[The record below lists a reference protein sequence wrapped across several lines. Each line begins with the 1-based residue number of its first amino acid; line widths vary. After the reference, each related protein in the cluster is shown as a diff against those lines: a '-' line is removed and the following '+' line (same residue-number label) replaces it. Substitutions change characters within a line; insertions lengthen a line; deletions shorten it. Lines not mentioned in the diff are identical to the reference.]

1 MRSRRPSPAPTPAAT
16 VTASKLTGAAE
27 ASGNRNANISIGT
40 ARVPPPAPV
49 SAIIR
54 PTTAPSARAN
64 ICAGSI
70 ELSYAHGC
78 HSQETSMGVCIVGW
92 AHTRFGR
99 HDELDLEA
107 LVDSVIGQAI
117 EHARISAADIDA
129 TWLGNLNGGFVP
141 DNFCSSFA
149 LNADPALRWKP
160 ATRVENAC
168 ASGSAAIF
176 SACDAIEAGRARI
189 ALVVGA
195 EKMTAVS
202 GQEVTR
208 ILANA
213 SYVKEEAGTGMTFP
227 GIFAQIARQYFAR
240 FGDHSAT
247 LARIA
252 AKNHRN
258 GVSNPWAQVRKD
270 LGFEFCNTVS
280 EKNPFIAEPLRKT
293 DCSLVS
299 DGAAA
304 VILADEKASRG
315 LPRAVRF
322 RSRAQVNDILPM
334 SRREAD
340 AFEGPRRAWA
350 QALAAARC
358 KIFDLSLAEV
368 HDCFTIAELL
378 AYEAMGLADRGTGA
392 RVLDEGIVYPGG

>member
-1 MRSRRPSPAPTPAAT
+1 
-16 VTASKLTGAAE
+16 
-27 ASGNRNANISIGT
+27 
-40 ARVPPPAPV
+40 
-49 SAIIR
+49 
-54 PTTAPSARAN
+54 
-64 ICAGSI
+64 
-70 ELSYAHGC
+70 
-78 HSQETSMGVCIVGW
+78 MGVCIVGW

-99 HDELDLEA
+99 RDELDLEG
-107 LVDSVIGQAI
+107 LIDSVSRQAI
-117 EHARISAADIDA
+117 EHAGIPAADIDA

-141 DNFCSSFA
+141 DNFCSSFV

-168 ASGSAAIF
+168 ASGSAAVF
-176 SACDAIEAGRARI
+176 SACDAIEAGRARM

-202 GQEVTR
+202 GEEVTR
-208 ILANA
+208 VLANA
-213 SYVKEEAGTGMTFP
+213 SYVKEEASKGMTFP
-227 GIFAQIARQYFAR
+227 GIFGQIARQYFTR

-304 VILADEKASRG
+304 LVLADEQTGRALSR
-315 LPRAVRF
+315 AIRF
-322 RSRAQVNDILPM
+322 RARAQVNDILPM
-334 SRREAD
+334 SRRDAS

-350 QALAAARC
+350 RALDAARC

-392 RVLDEGIVYPGG
+392 RVLDEGIVYPGGRLPINVSGGLKAKGHPIGATGVSMHALAAMQLTGQAGEMQVPNARLAGVFNMGGAAVANYVSILEPLK